1 MINKAGIVLLTILL
15 FPQITI
21 SGSIEYPDKFLLLE
35 ILNKGNYESAD
46 AIFSS
51 YQKAYE
57 AGDKEDIISFV
68 FATFAN
74 SSPDLEKRLNSW
86 VDKVPKSYA
95 AKLAR
100 GIYYWNLANLSRG
113 ERYIQDTRKEQ
124 IQGMRS
130 YFHKSRKDLLAALK
144 INPKLTAAYSY
155 LMSIE
160 MRQGDRRS
168 IDALLE
174 RALKVDPASFVI
186 RGLYMFTLQPKWGG
200 SLKQMRD
207 FANRSNRYLSRN
219 PKLDILHGYSH
230 YVIADKLRRNGNRK
244 KAKEFYDQALRYGDY
259 WWFLYERGVNNYL
272 LGDYNN
278 ALSDLNKAIALSPQ
292 NNQILR
298 WRSKVY
304 QRQNKLDLAL
314 TDINT
319 ALRLDPLD
327 PKQLKTRSF
336 LYKQQ
341 EKYKLAIDDLDN
353 ALIFASSD
361 ANIWSQKGYIY
372 LFKLKDNDK
381 AEEAMLKAIELN
393 SEYPYYWYNYGVAL
407 YNKMDCKTAD
417 AFDNYMKLCDS
428 GKKCKKDLQSWVRQT
443 LPHINAYCK

>member
-35 ILNKGNYESAD
+35 ILNKGNYEAAD

-51 YQKAYE
+51 YQKDYE
-57 AGDKEDIISFV
+57 AGEKEDIISFV

-186 RGLYMFTLQPKWGG
+186 RGLCNTWPL
-200 SLKQMRD
+200 
-207 FANRSNRYLSRN
+207 
-219 PKLDILHGYSH
+219 
-230 YVIADKLRRNGNRK
+230 YVYA
-244 KAKEFYDQALRYGDY
+244 
-259 WWFLYERGVNNYL
+259 
-272 LGDYNN
+272 
-278 ALSDLNKAIALSPQ
+278 
-292 NNQILR
+292 
-298 WRSKVY
+298 
-304 QRQNKLDLAL
+304 
-314 TDINT
+314 T
-319 ALRLDPLD
+319 A
-327 PKQLKTRSF
+327 QVG
-336 LYKQQ
+336 
-341 EKYKLAIDDLDN
+341 
-353 ALIFASSD
+353 
-361 ANIWSQKGYIY
+361 WV
-372 LFKLKDNDK
+372 
-381 AEEAMLKAIELN
+381 AE
-393 SEYPYYWYNYGVAL
+393 
-407 YNKMDCKTAD
+407 AD
-417 AFDNYMKLCDS
+417 A
-428 GKKCKKDLQSWVRQT
+428 
-443 LPHINAYCK
+443 